1 MTIFEVLNFDFS
13 KFKQISSPIFTK
25 ILSSLS
31 LKLPKM
37 TFLDHLKSPKFAIM
51 LNQSSNKIIKFQQSQ
66 ALTQF
71 LEHSDMVFFLF
82 QKLTLLVIPM
92 MFPSLLQILIL
103 REVTFAITVFSSILE
118 DNLLGMRQIT
128 IHQITL
134 LLNTLEPT
142 MILIYQN

>member
-1 MTIFEVLNFDFS
+1 
-13 KFKQISSPIFTK
+13 
-25 ILSSLS
+25 
-31 LKLPKM
+31 
-37 TFLDHLKSPKFAIM
+37 
-51 LNQSSNKIIKFQQSQ
+51 
-66 ALTQF
+66 
-71 LEHSDMVFFLF
+71 MVFFLF

-118 DNLLGMRQIT
+118 DNLLGMRLIT
-128 IHQITL
+128 LHQITL

>member
-1 MTIFEVLNFDFS
+1 
-13 KFKQISSPIFTK
+13 
-25 ILSSLS
+25 
-31 LKLPKM
+31 
-37 TFLDHLKSPKFAIM
+37 
-51 LNQSSNKIIKFQQSQ
+51 
-66 ALTQF
+66 
-71 LEHSDMVFFLF
+71 MVFFLF

-118 DNLLGMRQIT
+118 DNLLGMRIIT
-128 IHQITL
+128 LHQITL